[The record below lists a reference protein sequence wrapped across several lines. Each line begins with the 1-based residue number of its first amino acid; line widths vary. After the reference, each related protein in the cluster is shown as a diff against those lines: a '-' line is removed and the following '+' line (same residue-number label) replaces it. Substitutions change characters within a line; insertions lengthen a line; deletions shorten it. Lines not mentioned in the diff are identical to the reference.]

1 MKRWWP
7 NRVPFRLRVFFRGAF
22 LLLTLATLALAVSVL
37 VEEKKL
43 RYRSYRDLFHKNV
56 EQIAARLRH
65 PTGQLALLNPSAM
78 DAPLTPLR
86 PLVLPFSAI
95 DFDDRAKARQAV
107 EMTGCA
113 VQYPDRVELC
123 VGVGNNPSAGMFIY
137 IVGSFDSGQLTEH
150 VTGTPDITAA
160 HRVAVEVAARGSTY
174 RWIAPLETA
183 ALSQAGGVHGRLT
196 AFAVDEQGA
205 IATRPNRDFRGWLW
219 QDTDCLPGEA
229 IGPDC
234 RRRTFFSARVPVEVW
249 RDERNGNPAAAWPP
263 HDLDQARVHIEVL
276 PPGDGAAL
284 VDSNR
289 EGASSSF
296 LLGELRSQLADGEQ
310 LRIAR
315 IGAPHEGELLLIGRE
330 ESVSRPPLLVS
341 RLIRRL
347 PVDGDDGPLEVG
359 ETVHTPLGDYRLTLS
374 GDVRGLDLSLAVVA
388 ARLSWFVAAMLA
400 AILLTWLAIE
410 VRIVR
415 RITLLTRRAAQV
427 RRSVDTPG
435 PLRLDLEGLRGGD
448 ELGLLAGVLADLM
461 GRISE
466 DVAREQIRT
475 AQEKDMWHAVG
486 HEIMSPLQSLLALH
500 AEPGDPSRRYIARM
514 QQAVHVLYGSASPS
528 EALLSAQLAVG
539 VLDVRAFLVDV
550 AHNAADAGVADVVF
564 DDGGEAVPVRAQEHS
579 LEDVLSHLLSNADR
593 HRTPSTPI
601 TLSIARGSSRV
612 EVGIRNQG
620 PGIAEDR
627 LERIFEYGVTG
638 STDGQAT
645 GNRGQ
650 GLFVARTYM
659 AKMGG
664 TIVAR
669 NVPGGVEFVLT
680 FVAA

>member
-1 MKRWWP
+1 MRRWWP

-22 LLLTLATLALAVSVL
+22 LLLTLATLALALSVL

-56 EQIAARLRH
+56 EQIATRLRH
-65 PTGQLALLNPSAM
+65 PTGQLALLNPAAM

-123 VGVGNNPSAGMFIY
+123 VGVGNSPAAGMFIY
-137 IVGSFDSGQLTEH
+137 IVGSFDGGPLTEH
-150 VTGTPDITAA
+150 VTGTPDLSTA

-174 RWIAPLETA
+174 RWIAPLEIA

-196 AFAVDEQGA
+196 AFAVAEDGD
-205 IATRPNRDFRGWLW
+205 IATRPTRDFRGWLW
-219 QDTDCLPGEA
+219 QGADCLPGA
-229 IGPDC
+229 GVGSDC
-234 RRRTFFSARVPVEVW
+234 RRRTFFSARVPVEAW
-249 RDERNGNPAAAWPP
+249 RDERIGNPAAAWPP

-296 LLGELRSQLADGEQ
+296 LLGDLRAQLADGER

-315 IGAPHEGELLLIGRE
+315 VGSAHDGELLLIGRE
-330 ESVSRPPLLVS
+330 EAVSRPPLPVS
-341 RLIRRL
+341 QLIRRL
-347 PVDGDDGPLEVG
+347 PVGDEDGPLEAG
-359 ETVHTPLGDYRLTLS
+359 ETVHTALGDYRLTLS
-374 GDVRGLDLSLAVVA
+374 GDVRGLDRSLAVVA
-388 ARLSWFVAAMLA
+388 ARLSWFVGAMLA

-410 VRIVR
+410 IRIIR

-435 PLRLDLEGLRGGD
+435 PLKLDLAGLRGGD
-448 ELGLLAGVLADLM
+448 ELGLLAGVLSDLM
-461 GRISE
+461 DRIGE
-466 DVAREQIRT
+466 DVVREQIRV
-475 AQEKDMWHAVG
+475 AREKDMWHAVG

-500 AEPGDPSRRYIARM
+500 AEPADPSRRYIARM
-514 QQAVHVLYGSASPS
+514 QQAVRVLYGSASPS
-528 EALLSAQLAVG
+528 EALLSAQ
-539 VLDVRAFLVDV
+539 FNVDV
-550 AHNAADAGVADVVF
+550 VDLRTFLTDVAQNASHAGIAGVAFEDP
-564 DDGGEAVPVRAQEHS
+564 GLPVPVRAEEHS

-593 HRTPSTPI
+593 HRVPDTPVRI
-601 TLSIARGSSRV
+601 TILRGPSRV
-612 EVGIRNQG
+612 ELVVGNEG
-620 PGIAEDR
+620 AAIAPEN

-638 STDGQAT
+638 SADGAAT

-664 TIVAR
+664 TITAR
-669 NVPGGVEFVLT
+669 NVPRGVEFVLT
-680 FVAA
+680 FAAA